1 MAARDIDSLLEK
13 LTKINAEM
21 GGDESKKKK
30 GKGTSDRFEELKT
43 KIGERLHRLKSVG
56 HSNATLLHPV
66 LIF

>member
-1 MAARDIDSLLEK
+1 MAARDIDGLLEK

-43 KIGERLHRLKSVG
+43 KIGERLHRLKAVG
-56 HSNATLLHPV
+56 HHSAMLTHPFV
-66 LIF
+66 I